1 MEFVGDIIRKT
12 GESNLL
18 AVEAAKAS
26 RAYEIGKDSG
36 LFVVPK
42 VVGFDI
48 EAGVLEFERLNGL
61 VTLLDLA
68 VRRDRRLHELLGKT
82 GQALGII
89 HRDLTL
95 PEDMKHE
102 LPPGWMAAADENVFI
117 HGDFACINVCFHE
130 PSGNLVILDWSAAP
144 MVGRT
149 PTYGSRYFDILLF
162 VSSLFH
168 GAPYRRI
175 LSWDSKEMADT
186 FLKGYG
192 ESSAEVKLNEFKS
205 YSSKIY
211 RLQRENIR
219 HLARQRRPLRAVGYM
234 FCQTVMHARFCLF
247 LRRHELPG

>member
-192 ESSAEVKLNEFKS
+192 ESSAEVKLNDFKD

-211 RLQRENIR
+211 RLQRENTR

>member
-1 MEFVGDIIRKT
+1 MEFVGDIVRKT

-18 AVEAAKAS
+18 AVEAAKTS
-26 RAYEIGKDSG
+26 RAYEIAKDSG
-36 LFVVPK
+36 LFSVPK
-42 VVGFDI
+42 VISFD
-48 EAGVLEFERLNGL
+48 ADTGVLEFERLNGL

-95 PEDMKHE
+95 SEDMKHE
-102 LPPGWMAAADENVFI
+102 LPPGWMAATDENVFI

-144 MVGRT
+144 MVGGT

-162 VSSLFH
+162 VSSVFH

-175 LSWDSKEMADT
+175 LNWGAKAMADT
-186 FLKGYG
+186 FLKGYC
-192 ESSAEVKLNEFKS
+192 ESSAEVKLNDLKS
-205 YSSKIY
+205 YSSKIC

-219 HLARQRRPLRAVGYM
+219 HLARQRRPLRAVAYVS
-234 FCQTVMHARFCLF
+234 CQTVMHARFCRF
-247 LRRHELPG
+247 LRRHGSPS